1 VITYLVRAA
10 KVEVMRGSISDDFI
24 EKLRADSD
32 IVSIISDYVPLKKR
46 GRNYWGCCPFHHE
59 KTPSF
64 SVTPEKGFFYC
75 FGCQTGGN
83 VFNFL
88 MKIETIGFLDA
99 VKLLAEKLN
108 VPLPEQEK
116 TEQELAREKK
126 SAKLYRLNALA
137 RDFFHSCLMNTHYGA
152 PARDYLLHRGVS
164 EEMIKEFK
172 LGFAP
177 PLWDKLSTAFAG
189 RGIKPEELV
198 EAGLAA
204 LRNSGNGIYDRFR
217 DRVIFPICDARGR
230 VVGFGGRVLDNSQPK
245 YLNSPETPVF
255 NKRNTL
261 FAFDAAYEAIR
272 AAGRAIVVEGYMD
285 AISAHAAGIK
295 NVVASLG
302 TAFTP
307 EQARKILRCA
317 SEILFAYDSDAAG
330 QNATLRAL
338 GIVQGLGAK
347 IRVISIPGDKDPD
360 EFIRHQGS
368 EAFENLVNN
377 ACGFLE
383 FQVNQA
389 LTGTDFSNL
398 EGKVAVVAK
407 IVPALASS
415 DNAVEV
421 NAHIARVSQKLE
433 IDESA
438 IRSEVK
444 KFLTKRQK
452 DKNVNDGENIRKLKV
467 LHKPSAASETAER
480 HLIRLLC
487 EDHSLIPYVQA
498 QLLPEEIRDDT
509 RRDIIKF
516 IFSAYNMGKNIIDAA
531 AQAEL
536 SKTANDEFSHI
547 MFIDMV
553 YEDIAKSVDGC
564 IRAIHLAHLQK
575 LYEEHR
581 LRADELER
589 MGDSRFLQELAES
602 QRIKHEISKLY
613 VSQPTM

>member
-1 VITYLVRAA
+1 MKI
-10 KVEVMRGSISDDFI
+10 SISDDFI
-24 EKLRADSD
+24 ERLRADSD

-83 VFNFL
+83 IFNFL
-88 MKIETIGFLDA
+88 MKIENIGFLDA
-99 VKLLAEKLN
+99 VKLLARKLN
-108 VPLPEQEK
+108 IPLPEQEK
-116 TEQELAREKK
+116 TAQELAREKEV
-126 SAKLYRLNALA
+126 AKMYRLNELA
-137 RDFFHSCLMNTHYGA
+137 REFFHSCLMNTSYGI
-152 PARDYLLHRGVS
+152 PARDYLSRRGVN
-164 EEMIKEFK
+164 EELIKKFK

-177 PLWDKLSTAFAG
+177 LLWDKLSVAFTN

-198 EAGLAA
+198 NAGLAVA
-204 LRNSGNGIYDRFR
+204 RNSGNGIYDRFR
-217 DRVIFPICDARGR
+217 GRVMFPICDARGR
-230 VVGFGGRVLDNSQPK
+230 VVGFGGRIMDNTQPK
-245 YLNSPETPVF
+245 YLNSPETLVF
-255 NKRNTL
+255 NKRHIL
-261 FAFDAAYEAIR
+261 FGFDAAYEAIR
-272 AAGRAIVVEGYMD
+272 EAGRAIVVEGYMD
-285 AISAHAAGIK
+285 AISAHAAGVK

-307 EQARKILRCA
+307 EQAKQILRCA
-317 SEILFAYDSDAAG
+317 PEILFAYDSDAAG

-347 IRVISIPGDKDPD
+347 VKVISIPGDKDPD
-360 EFIRHQGS
+360 EFIRNHGS
-368 EAFENLVNN
+368 GAFKNLIND
-377 ACGFLE
+377 ACGLLE
-383 FQVNQA
+383 FQVKQA
-389 LTGTDFSNL
+389 LSGTDFSDL

-421 NAHIARVSQKLE
+421 NAHIARISQELE

-444 KFLTKRQK
+444 RYLARRQK
-452 DKNVNDGENIRKLKV
+452 DKNVNGGKDIRKLKV
-467 LHKPSAASETAER
+467 LNKPTVASETAEK

-487 EDHSLIPYVQA
+487 EDNSLIPYVQA
-498 QLLPEEIRDDT
+498 QLQPGEFHDDT
-509 RRDIIKF
+509 RREIIKF
-516 IFSAYNMGKNIIDAA
+516 IFNAYNMGKNIIDAA
-531 AQAEL
+531 VNSEL
-536 SKTANDEFSHI
+536 SETANSEFSHI
-547 MFIDMV
+547 MLIDIA
-553 YEDIAKSVDGC
+553 YEDVTQLIDDC
-564 IRAIHLAHLQK
+564 IKTIRLTYLQK

-602 QRIKHEISKLY
+602 QRIKHEISKLHI
-613 VSQPTM
+613 SQTTM